1 VKAIDIDVGGTFT
14 DLVLTW
20 DDRRL
25 VAKAPTTP
33 YDLSV
38 GFLNVLQAGAE
49 QLGAPLAEVL
59 PQVEIVRYSTTV
71 AMNRLIERK
80 GPRLGLITTEGHE
93 DAVLIGRGAQWTDGT
108 RIAERRNLAAQR
120 KPEPLVTRDLI
131 VGVAERVDSTGRI
144 LRPLDEEDVRAKL
157 RRLVDRGARA
167 IAVSL
172 LWSFANPEHERA
184 VRRIIREEYKGYH
197 VGYLP
202 VVLSHEVVGKVGEY
216 ERTMT
221 AILDAYLQ
229 TSIKFELETTWD
241 QLRNHGYRGTFLLTH
256 NTGGSA
262 EIFKTTASR
271 TFNGGPVS
279 GLMGAYHIGQS
290 LGYRNVIASDVGGTS
305 FDTAMV
311 VDASVRSY
319 EFRPIIDRWMVG
331 ISMLQTTTMGAG
343 GGSIAWINDLLGGR
357 LEVGPRSAGSYPGPA
372 CYDLGGTEPTVTDAD
387 LVLGYIAPDGYFGG
401 KMPLNKDKAIEAI
414 RTRIAEPLG
423 VCVDEAAALIRRIIE
438 QNMAGAIKREVHL
451 RGYHPEDFVLFAF
464 GGGGPTHVAGYRA
477 DVPTA
482 VIFPQAPVF
491 SALGSSV
498 MDILHVYEQSGRMQF
513 MAPATEQIV
522 VDADEFNARVQTL
535 IDRAR
540 RDLEAEGLADRDV
553 AFSVELDML
562 YGGLVQVKRVACPV
576 LAITSEDDARRVY
589 SDFEK
594 EFSEAFSPHVVNK
607 PGGVYI
613 DGIIVKATV
622 PTEKLTLP
630 VHPLGGP
637 DPSPARTGS
646 RSAYWPELGTRVET
660 DVYAFDSLV
669 PGNLVPG
676 PAIAEMEYSTI
687 VVPPGQQLRIDQ
699 HGLGILEAAG
709 ALPKEN
715 GPKEN
720 GPKENGPKDCTADEK
735 VN

>member
-1 VKAIDIDVGGTFT
+1 MKAIDIDVGGTFT

-20 DDRRL
+20 DDERY

-38 GFLNVLQAGAE
+38 GFLDVLNAGAE
-49 QLGAPLAEVL
+49 QLDRPLDQLL
-59 PQVEIVRYSTTV
+59 PEVEIVRYSTTV

-93 DAVLIGRGAQWTDGT
+93 DAILIGRGAQWTDGT
-108 RIAERRNLAAQR
+108 RISERRNLSVQA
-120 KPEPLVTRDLI
+120 KPTPLVERDMI
-131 VGVAERVDSTGRI
+131 VGVRERVDSTGRV
-144 LRPLDEEDVRAKL
+144 LRELDDDDVRTKL
-157 RRLVDRGARA
+157 RQLVDNGARA

-172 LWSFANPEHERA
+172 LWSFVNPDHER
-184 VRRIIREEYKGYH
+184 RIRKIIREEYKGFH

-221 AILDAYLQ
+221 AVLDAYLQ
-229 TSIKFELETTWD
+229 TSIKFELEATWD
-241 QLRNHGYRGTFLLTH
+241 QLRANGYRGTFLLTH

-262 EIFKTTASR
+262 EIFKTTSSR

-279 GLMGAYHIGQS
+279 GLMGSFHIGQA

-305 FDTAMV
+305 FDVGMV

-343 GGSIAWINDLLGGR
+343 GGSIAWINELLGGR
-357 LEVGPRSAGSYPGPA
+357 LEVGPRSAGSYPGPV

-387 LVLGYIAPDGYFGG
+387 VVLGYIAPDGYFGG
-401 KMPLNKDKAIEAI
+401 RMPLYRDKAVEAV

-423 VCVDEAAALIRRIIE
+423 VSVDEAAALIRRVVE
-438 QNMAGAIKREVHL
+438 QNMASAIKREVHL
-451 RGYHPEDFVLFAF
+451 RGYHPEDFALFAF

-498 MDILHVYEQSGRMQF
+498 MDIVHVYEQSRRMPF
-513 MAPATEQIV
+513 MAPMTEQIV
-522 VDADEFNARVQTL
+522 IDRNAFNSVVDELV
-535 IDRAR
+535 DRAR
-540 RDLEAEGLADRDV
+540 ADLENEGLGDEEIV
-553 AFSVELDML
+553 FSVELDML
-562 YGGLVQVKRVACPV
+562 YGGLVHVKRVSSPV
-576 LAITSEDDARRVY
+576 LRIETDDDARLVY
-589 SDFEK
+589 DAFEK

-607 PGGVYI
+607 PGGAYL
-613 DGIIVKATV
+613 DGIVLKATV
-622 PTEKLTLP
+622 VTEKMALP
-630 VHPLGGP
+630 VHDLQPA
-637 DPSPARTGS
+637 DPSAARTGS
-646 RSAYWPELGTRVET
+646 REAYWPERGERAET
-660 DVYAFDSLV
+660 DVFAFDVLQ
-669 PGNLVPG
+669 PGNIVTGPG
-676 PAIAEMEYSTI
+676 IVEMEYSTI

-699 HGLGILEAAG
+699 HGLGILEDAA
-709 ALPKEN
+709 KE
-715 GPKEN
+715 ES
-720 GPKENGPKDCTADEK
+720 
-735 VN
+735 

>member
-1 VKAIDIDVGGTFT
+1 MKAIDIDVGGTFT

-20 DDRRL
+20 DDQRY
-25 VAKAPTTP
+25 VAKSPTTP

-38 GFLNVLQAGAE
+38 GFLNVLNAGAD
-49 QLGAPLAEVL
+49 QLGRPLAEIL
-59 PQVEIVRYSTTV
+59 PLVEIVRYSTTV

-93 DAVLIGRGAQWTDGT
+93 DAILIGRGAQWTDGT
-108 RIAERRNLAAQR
+108 RISERRNLAAQR
-120 KPEPLVTRDLI
+120 KPAPLVERNMI
-131 VGVAERVDSTGRI
+131 VGVAERTDSAGAI
-144 LRPLDEEDVRAKL
+144 LRPLDEDDVRAKL
-157 RRLVDRGARA
+157 RELVDKGARA

-172 LWSFANPEHERA
+172 LWSFANPAHERA

-229 TSIKFELETTWD
+229 ASIKFELETTWD
-241 QLRNHGYRGTFLLTH
+241 KLRENGYRGTFLLTH

-279 GLMGAYHIGQS
+279 GLMGAYHIGRA

-305 FDTAMV
+305 FDVGMV
-311 VDASVRSY
+311 VDSSIRSY
-319 EFRPIIDRWMVG
+319 EFRPIIDKWMVG

-343 GGSIAWINDLLGGR
+343 GGSIAWLNELLGGR

-387 LVLGYIAPDGYFGG
+387 VVLGYIAPDSYFGG
-401 KMPLNKDKAIEAI
+401 KMPLNAAKAAEAI
-414 RTRIAEPLG
+414 RSQIAEPLG
-423 VCVDEAAALIRRIIE
+423 VSIEEAAALIRRIVE
-438 QNMAGAIKREVHL
+438 QNMASAIKREVHL

-498 MDILHVYEQSGRMQF
+498 MDIMHVYEQSGRMQF
-513 MAPATEQIV
+513 MAPATEQLV
-522 VDADEFNARVQTL
+522 
-535 IDRAR
+535 IDREAFNERVRELVDKAR
-540 RDLEAEGLADRDV
+540 KDLEAEGLADREPV
-553 AFSVELDML
+553 FSVELDML
-562 YGGLVQVKRVACPV
+562 YGGLVQVKRVSSPV
-576 LAITSEDDARRVY
+576 LFIESDDDARRVY
-589 SDFEK
+589 DDFEK

-607 PGGVYI
+607 PGGVYL
-613 DGIIVKATV
+613 DGIVLKATV
-622 PTEKLTLP
+622 TTEKLDLP
-630 VHPLGGP
+630 VHPLAEP
-637 DPSPARTGS
+637 DPGAAKTGS
-646 RSAYWPELGTRVET
+646 RSAYWPEYGERLDTP
-660 DVYAFDSLV
+660 VYAFAALK
-669 PGNLVPG
+669 PGNVVPG
-676 PAIAEMEYSTI
+676 PAIAEMEFSTI
-687 VVPPGQQLRIDQ
+687 VIPPGQQMEIDS
-699 HGLGILEAAG
+699 HGLGILKNAG
-709 ALPKEN
+709 TE
-715 GPKEN
+715 G
-720 GPKENGPKDCTADEK
+720 
-735 VN
+735 

>member
-1 VKAIDIDVGGTFT
+1 MKAIDIDVGGTFT

-20 DDRRL
+20 DDTRY

-38 GFLNVLQAGAE
+38 GFLDVLTAGAE
-49 QLGAPLAEVL
+49 QLGRPLDQVL
-59 PQVEIVRYSTTV
+59 PEVEIVRYSTTV

-93 DAVLIGRGAQWTDGT
+93 DAILIGRGAQWTDGT
-108 RIAERRNLAAQR
+108 RISERRNLSVQA
-120 KPEPLVTRDLI
+120 KPVPLVERDMI
-131 VGVAERVDSTGRI
+131 VGVGERIDSAGRV
-144 LRPLDEEDVRAKL
+144 LRPLNDDDVRAKL
-157 RRLVDRGARA
+157 RHLVDNGARA

-172 LWSFANPEHERA
+172 LWSFVNPDHER
-184 VRRIIREEYKGYH
+184 RIRKIIREEYKAFH

-221 AILDAYLQ
+221 AVLDAYLQ

-241 QLRNHGYRGTFLLTH
+241 QLRANGYRGTFLLTH
-256 NTGGSA
+256 NTGGSG

-279 GLMGAYHIGQS
+279 GLMGSFHIGQA

-305 FDTAMV
+305 FDVGMV

-343 GGSIAWINDLLGGR
+343 GGSIASINDLLGGR
-357 LEVGPRSAGSYPGPA
+357 LEVGPRSAGSYPGPV

-387 LVLGYIAPDGYFGG
+387 VVLGYIAPDGYFGG
-401 KMPLNKDKAIEAI
+401 KMPLDRDKAVEAV

-423 VCVDEAAALIRRIIE
+423 VSVDEAAALIRRVVE
-438 QNMAGAIKREVHL
+438 QNMASAIKREVHL
-451 RGYHPEDFVLFAF
+451 RGYHPEDFALFAF

-498 MDILHVYEQSGRMQF
+498 MDIMHVYEQSRRMPF
-513 MAPATEQIV
+513 MAPMTEQIV
-522 VDADEFNARVQTL
+522 IDRDAFNAVVDELTAK
-535 IDRAR
+535 AR
-540 RDLEAEGLADRDV
+540 GDLESEGLGSEDIV
-553 AFSVELDML
+553 FSVELDML
-562 YGGLVQVKRVACPV
+562 YGGLVHVKRVSSPV
-576 LAITSEDDARRVY
+576 VRMESEDDARLVY
-589 SDFEK
+589 DAFEK

-607 PGGVYI
+607 PGGAYL
-613 DGIIVKATV
+613 DGIVLKATV
-622 PTEKLTLP
+622 VTEKMALP
-630 VHPLGGP
+630 VHELQSA
-637 DPSPARTGS
+637 DPSAARTGS
-646 RSAYWPELGTRVET
+646 RSAYWPELGERAET
-660 DVYAFDSLV
+660 DVFAFDSLQ
-669 PGNLVPG
+669 PGNTVPG
-676 PAIAEMEYSTI
+676 PGIVEMEYSTI
-687 VVPPGQQLRIDQ
+687 VVPPGQHLRIDQ
-699 HGLGILEAAG
+699 HGLGILEDAG
-709 ALPKEN
+709 
-715 GPKEN
+715 
-720 GPKENGPKDCTADEK
+720 KDES
-735 VN
+735 

>member
-1 VKAIDIDVGGTFT
+1 MKAIDIDVGGTFT

-20 DDRRL
+20 DDQRY
-25 VAKAPTTP
+25 VAKSPTTP

-38 GFLNVLQAGAE
+38 GFLNVLNAGAD
-49 QLGAPLAEVL
+49 QLGRPLAEIL
-59 PQVEIVRYSTTV
+59 PLVEIVRYSTTV

-93 DAVLIGRGAQWTDGT
+93 DAILIGRGAQWTDGT
-108 RIAERRNLAAQR
+108 RISERRNLAAQR
-120 KPEPLVTRDLI
+120 KPAPLVERNMI
-131 VGVAERVDSTGRI
+131 VGVAERTDSAGAI
-144 LRPLDEEDVRAKL
+144 LRPLDEDDVRAKL
-157 RRLVDRGARA
+157 RELVDKGARA

-172 LWSFANPEHERA
+172 LWSFANPAHERA

-229 TSIKFELETTWD
+229 ASIKFELETTWD
-241 QLRNHGYRGTFLLTH
+241 KLRENGYRGTFLLTH

-279 GLMGAYHIGQS
+279 GLMGAYHIGRA

-305 FDTAMV
+305 FDVGMV
-311 VDASVRSY
+311 VDSSIRSY
-319 EFRPIIDRWMVG
+319 EFRPIIDKWMVG

-343 GGSIAWINDLLGGR
+343 GGSMAWLNELLGGR

-387 LVLGYIAPDGYFGG
+387 VVLGYIAPDSYFGG
-401 KMPLNKDKAIEAI
+401 KMPLNAAKAAEAI
-414 RTRIAEPLG
+414 RSQIAEPLG
-423 VCVDEAAALIRRIIE
+423 VSIEEAAALIRRIVE
-438 QNMAGAIKREVHL
+438 QNMASAIKREVHL

-498 MDILHVYEQSGRMQF
+498 MDIMHVYEQSGRMQF
-513 MAPATEQIV
+513 MAPATEQLV
-522 VDADEFNARVQTL
+522 
-535 IDRAR
+535 IDREAFNERVRELVDKAR
-540 RDLEAEGLADRDV
+540 KDLEAEGLADREPV
-553 AFSVELDML
+553 FSVELDML
-562 YGGLVQVKRVACPV
+562 YGGLVQVKRVSSPV
-576 LAITSEDDARRVY
+576 LFIESDDDARRVY
-589 SDFEK
+589 DDFEK

-607 PGGVYI
+607 PGGVYL
-613 DGIIVKATV
+613 DGIVLKATV
-622 PTEKLTLP
+622 TTEKLDLP
-630 VHPLGGP
+630 VHPLAEP
-637 DPSPARTGS
+637 DPGAAKTGS
-646 RSAYWPELGTRVET
+646 RSAYWPEYGERLDTP
-660 DVYAFDSLV
+660 VYAFAALK
-669 PGNLVPG
+669 PGNVVPG
-676 PAIAEMEYSTI
+676 PAIAEMEFSTI
-687 VVPPGQQLRIDQ
+687 VIPPGQQMEIDS
-699 HGLGILEAAG
+699 HGLGILKNAG
-709 ALPKEN
+709 TE
-715 GPKEN
+715 G
-720 GPKENGPKDCTADEK
+720 
-735 VN
+735 

>member
-1 VKAIDIDVGGTFT
+1 MKAIDIDVGGTFT

-20 DDRRL
+20 DDTRY

-38 GFLNVLQAGAE
+38 GFLDVLTAGAE
-49 QLGAPLAEVL
+49 QLGRPLDQVL
-59 PQVEIVRYSTTV
+59 PEVEIVRYSTTV

-93 DAVLIGRGAQWTDGT
+93 DAILIGRGAQWTDGT
-108 RIAERRNLAAQR
+108 RIGERRNLSVQA
-120 KPEPLVTRDLI
+120 KPVPLVERDMI
-131 VGVAERVDSTGRI
+131 VGVGERIDSAGRV
-144 LRPLDEEDVRAKL
+144 LRPLNDDDVRAKL
-157 RRLVDRGARA
+157 RHLVDNGARA

-172 LWSFANPEHERA
+172 LWSFVNPDHERRI
-184 VRRIIREEYKGYH
+184 RRIIREEYKAFH

-221 AILDAYLQ
+221 AVLDAYLQ

-241 QLRNHGYRGTFLLTH
+241 QLRANGYRGTFLLTH
-256 NTGGSA
+256 NTGGSG

-279 GLMGAYHIGQS
+279 GLMGSFHIGQA

-305 FDTAMV
+305 FDVGMV

-343 GGSIAWINDLLGGR
+343 GGSIASINDLLGGR
-357 LEVGPRSAGSYPGPA
+357 LEVGPRSAGSYPGPV

-387 LVLGYIAPDGYFGG
+387 VVLGYIAPDGYFGG
-401 KMPLNKDKAIEAI
+401 KMPLDRGKAVEAV

-423 VCVDEAAALIRRIIE
+423 VSVDEAAALIRRVVE
-438 QNMAGAIKREVHL
+438 QNMASAIKREVHL
-451 RGYHPEDFVLFAF
+451 RGYHPEDFALFAF

-498 MDILHVYEQSGRMQF
+498 MDIMHVYEQSRRMPF
-513 MAPATEQIV
+513 MAPMTEQIV
-522 VDADEFNARVQTL
+522 IDRDAFNAVVDELTAK
-535 IDRAR
+535 AR
-540 RDLEAEGLADRDV
+540 GDLESEGLGSEDIV
-553 AFSVELDML
+553 FSVELDML
-562 YGGLVQVKRVACPV
+562 YGGLVHVKRVSSPV
-576 LAITSEDDARRVY
+576 VRMESEDDARLVY
-589 SDFEK
+589 DAFEK

-607 PGGVYI
+607 PGGAYL
-613 DGIIVKATV
+613 DGIVLKATV
-622 PTEKLTLP
+622 VTEKMALP
-630 VHPLGGP
+630 VHELQSA
-637 DPSPARTGS
+637 DPSAARTGS
-646 RSAYWPELGTRVET
+646 RSAYWPELGERAET
-660 DVYAFDSLV
+660 DVFAFDSLQ
-669 PGNLVPG
+669 PGNTVPG
-676 PAIAEMEYSTI
+676 PGIVEMEYSTI
-687 VVPPGQQLRIDQ
+687 VVPPGQHLRIDQ
-699 HGLGILEAAG
+699 HGLGILEDAG
-709 ALPKEN
+709 
-715 GPKEN
+715 
-720 GPKENGPKDCTADEK
+720 KDES
-735 VN
+735 

>member
-1 VKAIDIDVGGTFT
+1 MKAIDIDVGGTFT

-20 DDRRL
+20 DDTRV

-38 GFLNVLQAGAE
+38 GFLNVLNEGAA
-49 QLGAPLAEVL
+49 QLGQPLADVL

-80 GPRLGLITTEGHE
+80 GPKLGLITTEGHE
-93 DAVLIGRGAQWTDGT
+93 DAILIGRGAQWTDGT
-108 RIAERRNLAAQR
+108 RIGERRNLAVQR
-120 KPEPLVTRDLI
+120 KPVPLVERDMI
-131 VGVAERVDSTGRI
+131 VGVAERVDSSGTVVRH
-144 LRPLDEEDVRAKL
+144 LDEDDVRAKL
-157 RRLVDRGARA
+157 RHLVDNGARA

-172 LWSFANPEHERA
+172 LWSFANPAHERL
-184 VRRIIREEYKGYH
+184 VRKVIREEYKGFH

-241 QLRNHGYRGTFLLTH
+241 QLRANGYRGTFLLTH
-256 NTGGSA
+256 NTGGSG

-279 GLMGAYHIGQS
+279 GLMGSFHIGQA

-305 FDTAMV
+305 FDVGMV

-357 LEVGPRSAGSYPGPA
+357 LEVGPKSAGSYPGPV

-387 LVLGYIAPDGYFGG
+387 VVLGYIAPDGYFGG
-401 KMPLNKDKAIEAI
+401 KMPLDKDKAVDAI

-423 VCVDEAAALIRRIIE
+423 VSVDEAAALIRRIVE
-438 QNMAGAIKREVHL
+438 QGMASAIKREVHL
-451 RGYHPEDFVLFAF
+451 RGYHPEDFALFAF

-498 MDILHVYEQSGRMQF
+498 MDIMHVYEQSRRLQY
-513 MAPATEQIV
+513 MAPMTEQIV
-522 VDADEFNARVQTL
+522 LDRDQFNEIVDGLVTKARV
-535 IDRAR
+535 
-540 RDLEAEGLADRDV
+540 DLDAEGLGADNAV
-553 AFSVELDML
+553 FSVELDML
-562 YGGLVQVKRVACPV
+562 YGGQVQVKRVSSPV
-576 LAITSEDDARRVY
+576 VRIEDEADAQLVY
-589 SDFEK
+589 DAFEK
-594 EFSEAFSPHVVNK
+594 EFAEAFSPHVVNK
-607 PGGVYI
+607 PGGVYL
-613 DGIIVKATV
+613 DGIVLKATV
-622 PTEKLTLP
+622 VTEKMELP
-630 VHPLGGP
+630 VFPLESE
-637 DPSPARTGS
+637 DPSAARTTS
-646 RSAYWPELGTRVET
+646 RSAYWPELGNRVDT
-660 DVYAFDSLV
+660 TIFSFDSLK
-669 PGNLVPG
+669 PGNRVEG
-676 PAIAEMEYSTI
+676 PAIVQMEFSTI
-687 VVPPGQQLRIDQ
+687 VVPPEQQLRIDQ
-699 HGLGILEAAG
+699 HGLGILEDAGLEDAG
-709 ALPKEN
+709 AHNDSQHDTDGVP
-715 GPKEN
+715 
-720 GPKENGPKDCTADEK
+720 A
-735 VN
+735 